1 MKKWFRFEIEYQI
14 VNPFSTDIKLKIY
27 TTYQTAYAETIE
39 KAEEHAIKCFEV
51 ERFGDKILSVRNIT
65 E

>member
-1 MKKWFRFEIEYQI
+1 MKKWFRFEIEYKI
-14 VNPFSTDIKLKIY
+14 VNPFSTDTKLKIY
-27 TTYQTAYAETIE
+27 TTYQNAYAETIE
-39 KAEEHAIKCFEV
+39 KAEEYAIKCFEV